1 MSSTIDELTIHYEE
15 DGQCIVKEIDK
26 SILSKGAWTTILFR
40 FQEWKSDTDTYGPD
54 KYTIRRYRK
63 IGGEYKYQSK
73 FTISSAD
80 QAKKIISA
88 LQGWLDESE

>member
-1 MSSTIDELTIHYEE
+1 MSATIDELTIHYEE
-15 DGQCIVKEIDK
+15 DGQCVVKEIDK

-40 FQEWKSDTDTYGPD
+40 FQEWKHDANAYGPD

-63 IGGEYKYQSK
+63 IAGEYKYQSK

-80 QAKKIISA
+80 QAKKIIET
-88 LQGWLDESE
+88 LQTWVKDV